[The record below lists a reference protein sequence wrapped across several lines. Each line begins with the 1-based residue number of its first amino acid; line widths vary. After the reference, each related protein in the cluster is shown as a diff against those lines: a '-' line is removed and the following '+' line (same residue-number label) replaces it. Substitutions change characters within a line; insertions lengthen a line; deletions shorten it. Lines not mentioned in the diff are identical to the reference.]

1 MKKLNIHLTNP
12 SGLHARPAKNLVNI
26 AKQYSAQI
34 SIFYQG
40 KKANGKSLISILTLG
55 VESGAHID
63 IEIDGDDEEAA
74 SEALKAYI
82 ENGLLKE

>member
-26 AKQYSAQI
+26 AKPYSAQI

-40 KKANGKSLISILTLG
+40 KKANAKSLISILTLG
-55 VESGAHID
+55 VESGAHIR

-74 SEALKAYI
+74 SEALKTYI